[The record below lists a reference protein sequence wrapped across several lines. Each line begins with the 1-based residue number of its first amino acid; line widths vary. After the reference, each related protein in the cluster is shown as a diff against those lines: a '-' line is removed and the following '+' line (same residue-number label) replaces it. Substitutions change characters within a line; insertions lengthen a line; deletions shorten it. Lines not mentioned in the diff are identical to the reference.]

1 MNKKFFIIILCAIGW
16 SETPNFIGESL
27 YFSAGFRMF
36 TAGEAI
42 LSIQIDSLD
51 NKLAYLLT
59 TTVKTNSFLSNFY
72 KINDVIR
79 SWISPENLSLIKTI
93 QTIRQGNYKRDHK
106 SIIIGDSLAISSNN
120 KIKLSQK
127 VYDPIAFIYF
137 LRSQPLTI
145 GDRYNFISYDATTM
159 KKVFVDVTKKEQV
172 SVPAGIFN
180 CYKIEPSSN
189 NEESLFKNNGVMR
202 VWISDDSLHLPIK
215 IEQNTNIGTMVM
227 KLKQISN

>member
-1 MNKKFFIIILCAIGW
+1 
-16 SETPNFIGESL
+16 
-27 YFSAGFRMF
+27 MF

-137 LRSQPLTI
+137 LRSQPLAI

-159 KKVFVDVTKKEQV
+159 KKIFVDVTKKEQV